1 MVLPSAPS
9 LAAAPKTTELSEQER
24 ESDEGV
30 PASDDQGQNLE
41 VDDPNNSETESKAV
55 VKNGSDEKNGS
66 DAVESLDSNTIE
78 DVKIKREDIVAQV
91 WKFSHNQII
100 ICRLVFLKNSE
111 FSSSHFGWKLLF
123 VVFVLFCFK
132 SFAFITKHNSTK
144 YYLQCKTHYATLLTE
159 QYLWYLR
166 CRLLMLAIQYWI
178 WLLTKI

>member
-9 LAAAPKTTELSEQER
+9 LAAAPKTTELSEQESA
-24 ESDEGV
+24 SDEGV
-30 PASDDQGQNLE
+30 PASDDQEQNLE

-66 DAVESLDSNTIE
+66 DAVESLDSNTME

-100 ICRLVFLKNSE
+100 ICRLVKIVNSALQILVE
-111 FSSSHFGWKLLF
+111 TSFCCFC
-123 VVFVLFCFK
+123 FVLFCFK

-144 YYLQCKTHYATLLTE
+144 HYLQCKTHYATLLTE
-159 QYLWYLR
+159 QYL
-166 CRLLMLAIQYWI
+166 
-178 WLLTKI
+178 

>member
-9 LAAAPKTTELSEQER
+9 LAAAPKTTELPEQER

-30 PASDDQGQNLE
+30 PASDDQEQNLE

-66 DAVESLDSNTIE
+66 DDAIESLDSNTME

-100 ICRLVFLKNSE
+100 ICGLVFLKNSE
-111 FSSSHFGWKLLF
+111 FSSSNFG
-123 VVFVLFCFK
+123 
-132 SFAFITKHNSTK
+132 
-144 YYLQCKTHYATLLTE
+144 
-159 QYLWYLR
+159 
-166 CRLLMLAIQYWI
+166 
-178 WLLTKI
+178 

>member
-9 LAAAPKTTELSEQER
+9 LAAAPKTIELSEQER
-24 ESDEGV
+24 ASDEGV
-30 PASDDQGQNLE
+30 PASDDQEQNLE

-100 ICRLVFLKNSE
+100 ICGLVFLKNSE
-111 FSSSHFGWKLLF
+111 FSSSNFGWKLLF
-123 VVFVLFCFK
+123 VVFVLFCFVLNPLLLLQNTILQN
-132 SFAFITKHNSTK
+132 ITYNAGLIMLL
-144 YYLQCKTHYATLLTE
+144 YLQNNTYDTYDVGYPC
-159 QYLWYLR
+159 
-166 CRLLMLAIQYWI
+166 
-178 WLLTKI
+178 

>member
-24 ESDEGV
+24 ASDEGV
-30 PASDDQGQNLE
+30 PASDDQEQNLE

-66 DAVESLDSNTIE
+66 DDAIESLDSNTME

-100 ICRLVFLKNSE
+100 ICGLVFLKNSE
-111 FSSSHFGWKLLF
+111 FSSSHFG
-123 VVFVLFCFK
+123 
-132 SFAFITKHNSTK
+132 
-144 YYLQCKTHYATLLTE
+144 
-159 QYLWYLR
+159 
-166 CRLLMLAIQYWI
+166 
-178 WLLTKI
+178 

>member
-24 ESDEGV
+24 ASDEGV
-30 PASDDQGQNLE
+30 PASDDQEQNLE

-66 DAVESLDSNTIE
+66 DAVESLDSNTME

-100 ICRLVFLKNSE
+100 ICRLVFLKNNYSALQILVE
-111 FSSSHFGWKLLF
+111 NFFLLF
-123 VVFVLFCFK
+123 LFCFVLFCFK

-144 YYLQCKTHYATLLTE
+144 HYLQCKTHYATLLTE
-159 QYLWYLR
+159 QYL
-166 CRLLMLAIQYWI
+166 
-178 WLLTKI
+178 

>member
-9 LAAAPKTTELSEQER
+9 LAAAPKTAELSEQER

-30 PASDDQGQNLE
+30 PASDDQEQNLE

-100 ICRLVFLKNSE
+100 ICRLVFLKNSK
-111 FSSSHFGWKLLF
+111 FSSSHFG
-123 VVFVLFCFK
+123 
-132 SFAFITKHNSTK
+132 
-144 YYLQCKTHYATLLTE
+144 
-159 QYLWYLR
+159 
-166 CRLLMLAIQYWI
+166 
-178 WLLTKI
+178 

>member
-24 ESDEGV
+24 ASDEGV
-30 PASDDQGQNLE
+30 PASDDQEQNLE

-66 DAVESLDSNTIE
+66 DAVESLDSNTNTIE

-100 ICRLVFLKNSE
+100 ICGLVFLKNSE
-111 FSSSHFGWKLLF
+111 FSSSHFG
-123 VVFVLFCFK
+123 
-132 SFAFITKHNSTK
+132 
-144 YYLQCKTHYATLLTE
+144 
-159 QYLWYLR
+159 
-166 CRLLMLAIQYWI
+166 
-178 WLLTKI
+178 